1 MVTATKNPGSSFPL
15 ISAELMNELEGRFPD
30 KLSRDPVASVED
42 LRYWQGQQNVLDL
55 LRRQFA
61 TQNTTIFKGR

>member
-1 MVTATKNPGSSFPL
+1 
-15 ISAELMNELEGRFPD
+15 MNELEGRFPD